1 MENGFV
7 AVWLIIAVAFFAADI
22 FTSAFLFVWFGFGA
36 LVSMIGA
43 IFGLAL
49 EFQILMFL
57 VASLVITSIAYPWA
71 QKKFKLNM
79 KRMKTRDEEQ
89 IGAVYK
95 ATSDIGNEGEIKLDG
110 VFWKAINKGRKIYSG
125 DSYRIIGFKGNKVII
140 EKLEDGFKESKI
152 IIEKS
157 EDDLK

>member
-36 LVSMIGA
+36 LVSMVGA

-49 EFQILMFL
+49 EFQILLFL
-57 VASLVITSIAYPWA
+57 VASLAITAIGYPWA

-79 KRMKTRDEEQ
+79 KRTKTRDEEQ

-95 ATSDIGNEGEIKLDG
+95 ATSDIDSEGEIKLDG
-110 VFWKAINKGRKIYSG
+110 VLWKVINKDGKIYSG
-125 DSYRIIGFKGNKVII
+125 DSYRITGFKGN
-140 EKLEDGFKESKI
+140 KI